1 MVFDTLS
8 SLFGSVPSDVVVDSI
23 SSGIPSKLLG
33 TSLAYSRRVP
43 LLARASCHSRA
54 LFPMRLHFFQPIT
67 KLLADDSDYPDVTTA
82 DAGVFATANGFAA
95 MALNRG
101 KVKNFVLGTR
111 KMYKGW
117 AHGYLGAVRAVRREM
132 VRTVAA
138 GVKSTLGPSA
148 VYACSM
154 QVATSAMGLPS
165 LVSVGAAN
173 VATPV
178 IVSKLGGRLRKLS
191 AHSLAARAVP
201 IAAHYLIEWDLYDK
215 IKRRMD
221 GSEHT
226 FIHPSL
232 RPWVPTAHHRVTNA
246 LHGAVSGGVCAF
258 GAVTIAAV
266 ALSPYYAHTLISRAV
281 RCADVPTAARLGT
294 AALRVTRIRLADS
307 LQQGVV
313 WWATYEA
320 MRAATAKLDLDP
332 GPNEDGEKRL
342 TGEEGSVAG
351 VPARMSRSS
360 RGVPS
365 PARVHTAYGV
375 HLRTSR
381 ERRALST
388 AGRQP
393 AYGVHRRR
401 SLAAAC

>member
-43 LLARASCHSRA
+43 LLARASCYSRA

-111 KMYKGW
+111 KIYKGW
-117 AHGYLGAVRAVRREM
+117 AHGYLGAVRSVRREM

-154 QVATSAMGLPS
+154 QVATSTLGLPS

-191 AHSLAARAVP
+191 AQSLAARAMP
-201 IAAHYLIEWDLYDK
+201 IAAHYLIELDLYDK
-215 IKRRMD
+215 IKRHMD
-221 GSEHT
+221 GSDA
-226 FIHPSL
+226 IGSL
-232 RPWVPTAHHRVTNA
+232 HPWVPAAHGRVTNA
-246 LHGAVSGGVCAF
+246 VHGAVSGGVCAL
-258 GAVTIAAV
+258 GATALTAV
-266 ALSPYYAHTLISRAV
+266 ALSPYYGRRLISRAV

-313 WWATYEA
+313 WFATYEA
-320 MRAATAKLDLDP
+320 MRAATAKLE
-332 GPNEDGEKRL
+332 GSAGE
-342 TGEEGSVAG
+342 EEGSVGA
-351 VPARMSRSS
+351 PARMSRTA
-360 RGVPS
+360 RGVLS
-365 PARVHTAYGV
+365 PARLHTAYGV

-381 ERRALST
+381 ERRALSM
-388 AGRQP
+388 ARRQP
-393 AYGVHRRR
+393 ARPHQRRA
-401 SLAAAC
+401 LAAAC

>member
-1 MVFDTLS
+1 MLPSCPFP
-8 SLFGSVPSDVVVDSI
+8 SL
-23 SSGIPSKLLG
+23 
-33 TSLAYSRRVP
+33 
-43 LLARASCHSRA
+43 
-54 LFPMRLHFFQPIT
+54 LFFAHHQ
-67 KLLADDSDYPDVTTA
+67 LLADDSDYPDVTTA
-82 DAGVFATANGFAA
+82 DAGVFATANSFAA

-154 QVATSAMGLPS
+154 QVATSTLGLPS

-232 RPWVPTAHHRVTNA
+232 RPWIPTAHHRVTNA

-266 ALSPYYAHTLISRAV
+266 ALSPYYGRRLISRAV

-313 WWATYEA
+313 WFATYEA
-320 MRAATAKLDLDP
+320 MRAATAKLE
-332 GPNEDGEKRL
+332 GSAGE
-342 TGEEGSVAG
+342 EEGSVG
-351 VPARMSRSS
+351 VPARMSRRA
-360 RGVPS
+360 RGVLS
-365 PARVHTAYGV
+365 PARLHTAYGV

-381 ERRALST
+381 ERRALSM
-388 AGRQP
+388 ARRQP
-393 AYGVHRRR
+393 ARPHQRRA
-401 SLAAAC
+401 LAAAC

>member
-33 TSLAYSRRVP
+33 TSLAYSRRIP
-43 LLARASCHSRA
+43 LLRVH
-54 LFPMRLHFFQPIT
+54 LVTLVPIPVFTFFS
-67 KLLADDSDYPDVTTA
+67 LLADDSDYPDVTTA
-82 DAGVFATANGFAA
+82 DAGVFATANSFAA

-111 KMYKGW
+111 KIYKGW

-148 VYACSM
+148 VYAFSM
-154 QVATSAMGLPS
+154 QVATCTLGLPS

-191 AHSLAARAVP
+191 AQSLAARAVP
-201 IAAHYLIEWDLYDK
+201 IAAHYLIELDLYDK

-221 GSEHT
+221 GSDA
-226 FIHPSL
+226 IGSL
-232 RPWVPTAHHRVTNA
+232 HPWVPTAHGRVTNA
-246 LHGAVSGGVCAF
+246 VHGAVSGGVCAL
-258 GAVTIAAV
+258 GATALTAV
-266 ALSPYYAHTLISRAV
+266 ALSPYYGRRLISRAV

-313 WWATYEA
+313 WFATYEA
-320 MRAATAKLDLDP
+320 MRAATAKL
-332 GPNEDGEKRL
+332 EDEDREKRL
-342 TGEEGSVAG
+342 TGREEGSAG
-351 VPARMSRSS
+351 VPARMSRTA
-360 RGVPS
+360 RGVLS
-365 PARVHTAYGV
+365 PARLHTAYGV

-381 ERRALST
+381 ERRALSM
-388 AGRQP
+388 ARRQP
-393 AYGVHRRR
+393 ARPHRRR
-401 SLAAAC
+401 ALAAAC

>member
-178 IVSKLGGRLRKLS
+178 IVSKLGGRLRNSPRIRSRLEPC
-191 AHSLAARAVP
+191 R
-201 IAAHYLIEWDLYDK
+201 
-215 IKRRMD
+215 
-221 GSEHT
+221 
-226 FIHPSL
+226 SL
-232 RPWVPTAHHRVTNA
+232 RTTSS
-246 LHGAVSGGVCAF
+246 SGTC
-258 GAVTIAAV
+258 TIRSRDGWTEAST
-266 ALSPYYAHTLISRAV
+266 LSFIR
-281 RCADVPTAARLGT
+281 RCAR
-294 AALRVTRIRLADS
+294 
-307 LQQGVV
+307 
-313 WWATYEA
+313 
-320 MRAATAKLDLDP
+320 
-332 GPNEDGEKRL
+332 
-342 TGEEGSVAG
+342 GSPPLIIG
-351 VPARMSRSS
+351 
-360 RGVPS
+360 
-365 PARVHTAYGV
+365 
-375 HLRTSR
+375 
-381 ERRALST
+381 
-388 AGRQP
+388 
-393 AYGVHRRR
+393 
-401 SLAAAC
+401 

>member
-33 TSLAYSRRVP
+33 TSLAYSRRIP
-43 LLARASCHSRA
+43 LLRVHLVTLVPFPDASL
-54 LFPMRLHFFQPIT
+54 LFFAHHQ
-67 KLLADDSDYPDVTTA
+67 LLADDSDYPDVTTA
-82 DAGVFATANGFAA
+82 DAGVFATANSFAA

-111 KMYKGW
+111 KIYKGW
-117 AHGYLGAVRAVRREM
+117 AHGYLGAVRSVRREM

-154 QVATSAMGLPS
+154 QVATSTLGLPS

-178 IVSKLGGRLRKLS
+178 IVSKLGGRLRRLS
-191 AHSLAARAVP
+191 AHQVAARAVP

-221 GSEHT
+221 GSDGR
-226 FIHPSL
+226 IGSL
-232 RPWVPTAHHRVTNA
+232 LAWGPQPWVPTAHGRVTNA
-246 LHGAVSGGVCAF
+246 VHGAVSGGVCAF
-258 GAVTIAAV
+258 GATALTAV
-266 ALSPYYAHTLISRAV
+266 ALSPYYGRRLISRAV
-281 RCADVPTAARLGT
+281 SCHDVPTAARLGT

-313 WWATYEA
+313 WFATYEA
-320 MRAATAKLDLDP
+320 MRAATAKLE
-332 GPNEDGEKRL
+332 GSAGE
-342 TGEEGSVAG
+342 EEGSGG
-351 VPARMSRSS
+351 VPARMSRTA
-360 RGVPS
+360 RGVLS
-365 PARVHTAYGV
+365 PARLHTAYGV

-381 ERRALST
+381 ERRALSM
-388 AGRQP
+388 ARRQP
-393 AYGVHRRR
+393 ARPHQRRA
-401 SLAAAC
+401 LAAAC

>member
-43 LLARASCHSRA
+43 LLARASCYSRA

-221 GSEHT
+221 GSEGA
-226 FIHPSL
+226 IGSL
-232 RPWVPTAHHRVTNA
+232 HPWVPTAHRRVTNA
-246 LHGAVSGGVCAF
+246 VHGAVSGGVCAF
-258 GAVTIAAV
+258 GATALTAV
-266 ALSPYYAHTLISRAV
+266 ALSPYYGRRLISRAV

-313 WWATYEA
+313 WFATYEA
-320 MRAATAKLDLDP
+320 MRAATAKLE
-332 GPNEDGEKRL
+332 GSAGE
-342 TGEEGSVAG
+342 EEGSVG
-351 VPARMSRSS
+351 VPARMSRRA
-360 RGVPS
+360 RGVLS
-365 PARVHTAYGV
+365 PARLHTAYGV

-381 ERRALST
+381 ERRALSM
-388 AGRQP
+388 ARRQP
-393 AYGVHRRR
+393 ARPHQRRA
-401 SLAAAC
+401 LAAAC

>member
-1 MVFDTLS
+1 MLPSCPLLS
-8 SLFGSVPSDVVVDSI
+8 SLFF
-23 SSGIPSKLLG
+23 
-33 TSLAYSRRVP
+33 A
-43 LLARASCHSRA
+43 H
-54 LFPMRLHFFQPIT
+54 HQ
-67 KLLADDSDYPDVTTA
+67 LLADDSDYPDVTTA
-82 DAGVFATANGFAA
+82 DAGVFATANSFAA

-154 QVATSAMGLPS
+154 QVATSTLGLPS

-191 AHSLAARAVP
+191 AQSLAARAMP
-201 IAAHYLIEWDLYDK
+201 IAAHYLIELDLYDK

-221 GSEHT
+221 GSDA
-226 FIHPSL
+226 IGSL
-232 RPWVPTAHHRVTNA
+232 HPWVPAAHGRVTNA
-246 LHGAVSGGVCAF
+246 VHGAVSGGVCAL
-258 GAVTIAAV
+258 GATALTAV
-266 ALSPYYAHTLISRAV
+266 ALSPYYGRRLISRAV

-313 WWATYEA
+313 WFATYEA
-320 MRAATAKLDLDP
+320 MRAATEKL
-332 GPNEDGEKRL
+332 EDEDREKRPA
-342 TGEEGSVAG
+342 TGREGSSAG
-351 VPARMSRSS
+351 VPARMSRTA
-360 RGVPS
+360 RGVLS
-365 PARVHTAYGV
+365 PARLHTAYGV
-375 HLRTSR
+375 HLRTSS
-381 ERRALST
+381 ERRALSM
-388 AGRQP
+388 ARRQP
-393 AYGVHRRR
+393 ARPHQRRA
-401 SLAAAC
+401 LAAAC

>member
-33 TSLAYSRRVP
+33 TSLAYSRRIP
-43 LLARASCHSRA
+43 LLRVHLVTLVPFPDAS
-54 LFPMRLHFFQPIT
+54 LLYLPIT
-67 KLLADDSDYPDVTTA
+67 SLLADDSDYPDVTTA
-82 DAGVFATANGFAA
+82 DAGVFATANSFAA

-111 KMYKGW
+111 KIYKGW
-117 AHGYLGAVRAVRREM
+117 AHGYLGAVRSVRREM

-154 QVATSAMGLPS
+154 QVATSTMGLPS

-178 IVSKLGGRLRKLS
+178 IVSKLGGRLGRLS
-191 AHSLAARAVP
+191 AHQVAARAVP

-221 GSEHT
+221 GSEGA
-226 FIHPSL
+226 IGSL
-232 RPWVPTAHHRVTNA
+232 HPWVPTAHGRVTNA
-246 LHGAVSGGVCAF
+246 VHGAVSGGVCAF
-258 GAVTIAAV
+258 GATALTAV
-266 ALSPYYAHTLISRAV
+266 ALSPYYGRRLISRAV
-281 RCADVPTAARLGT
+281 RCADVPTATRLGT

-313 WWATYEA
+313 WFATYEA
-320 MRAATAKLDLDP
+320 MRAATAKLE
-332 GPNEDGEKRL
+332 GSAGE
-342 TGEEGSVAG
+342 EEGSGG
-351 VPARMSRSS
+351 VPARMSRTA
-360 RGVPS
+360 RGVLS
-365 PARVHTAYGV
+365 PARLHTAYGV
-375 HLRTSR
+375 HLRTSS
-381 ERRALST
+381 ERRALSM
-388 AGRQP
+388 ARRQP
-393 AYGVHRRR
+393 ARPHQRRA
-401 SLAAAC
+401 LAAAC

>member
-1 MVFDTLS
+1 M
-8 SLFGSVPSDVVVDSI
+8 
-23 SSGIPSKLLG
+23 
-33 TSLAYSRRVP
+33 
-43 LLARASCHSRA
+43 
-54 LFPMRLHFFQPIT
+54 
-67 KLLADDSDYPDVTTA
+67 
-82 DAGVFATANGFAA
+82 FATANSFAA

-111 KMYKGW
+111 KIYKGW
-117 AHGYLGAVRAVRREM
+117 AHGYLGAVRSVRREM

-154 QVATSAMGLPS
+154 QVATSTLDLPS

-178 IVSKLGGRLRKLS
+178 IVSKLGGRLRRLS
-191 AHSLAARAVP
+191 AHQVAARAVP

-221 GSEHT
+221 GSEGA
-226 FIHPSL
+226 IGSL
-232 RPWVPTAHHRVTNA
+232 HPWVPTAHGRVTNA
-246 LHGAVSGGVCAF
+246 VHGAVSGGVCAF
-258 GAVTIAAV
+258 GATALTAV
-266 ALSPYYAHTLISRAV
+266 ALSPWYYGRRLISRAV

-313 WWATYEA
+313 WFATYEA
-320 MRAATAKLDLDP
+320 MRAATAKLE
-332 GPNEDGEKRL
+332 GSAGE
-342 TGEEGSVAG
+342 EEGSVG
-351 VPARMSRSS
+351 VPARMSRRA
-360 RGVPS
+360 RGVLS
-365 PARVHTAYGV
+365 PARLHTAYGV

-381 ERRALST
+381 ERRALSMARRA
-388 AGRQP
+388 AGAAAP
-393 AYGVHRRR
+393 ATRT
-401 SLAAAC
+401 AAAC

>member
-1 MVFDTLS
+1 M
-8 SLFGSVPSDVVVDSI
+8 
-23 SSGIPSKLLG
+23 
-33 TSLAYSRRVP
+33 
-43 LLARASCHSRA
+43 
-54 LFPMRLHFFQPIT
+54 
-67 KLLADDSDYPDVTTA
+67 
-82 DAGVFATANGFAA
+82 FATANSFAA

-154 QVATSAMGLPS
+154 QVATSTLGLPS

-191 AHSLAARAVP
+191 AQSLAARAMP
-201 IAAHYLIEWDLYDK
+201 IAAHYLIELDLYDK

-221 GSEHT
+221 GSDA
-226 FIHPSL
+226 IGSL
-232 RPWVPTAHHRVTNA
+232 HPWVPAAHGRVTNA
-246 LHGAVSGGVCAF
+246 VHGAVSGGVCAL
-258 GAVTIAAV
+258 GATALTAV
-266 ALSPYYAHTLISRAV
+266 ALSPYYGRRLISRAV

-313 WWATYEA
+313 WFATYEA
-320 MRAATAKLDLDP
+320 MRAATAKL
-332 GPNEDGEKRL
+332 EDEDREKRPL
-342 TGEEGSVAG
+342 TGREGSSAG
-351 VPARMSRSS
+351 VPARMSRTA
-360 RGVPS
+360 RGVLS
-365 PARVHTAYGV
+365 PARLHTAYGV
-375 HLRTSR
+375 HLRTSS
-381 ERRALST
+381 ERRALSM
-388 AGRQP
+388 ARRQP
-393 AYGVHRRR
+393 ARPHQRRA
-401 SLAAAC
+401 LAAAC